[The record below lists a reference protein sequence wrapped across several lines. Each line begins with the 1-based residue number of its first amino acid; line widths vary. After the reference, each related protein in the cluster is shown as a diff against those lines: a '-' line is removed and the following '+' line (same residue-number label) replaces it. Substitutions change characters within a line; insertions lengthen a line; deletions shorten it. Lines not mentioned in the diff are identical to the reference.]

1 MEQFLE
7 FSLEKLQFWLDS
19 SALRQA
25 TPTCV
30 TTLCKCFSPTMG
42 ERRPCECCRAQ
53 RPSTHWTSTR
63 EDSLIDACVGFA
75 YAPHGHAGV
84 STRPSAAFLTLC
96 EAWFGALRS
105 VPDEESFPPA
115 APISIARPASAERKW
130 GN

>member
-1 MEQFLE
+1 MSSFSSHVVILAPQLRWPQQSARLCIGREGHATLNGAVSSLVPVAQAACAHEPSYNAAMKPSTSGSAPDLGPQRITMEQFLE

-53 RPSTHWTSTR
+53 R
-63 EDSLIDACVGFA
+63 
-75 YAPHGHAGV
+75 
-84 STRPSAAFLTLC
+84 
-96 EAWFGALRS
+96 
-105 VPDEESFPPA
+105 
-115 APISIARPASAERKW
+115 
-130 GN
+130 